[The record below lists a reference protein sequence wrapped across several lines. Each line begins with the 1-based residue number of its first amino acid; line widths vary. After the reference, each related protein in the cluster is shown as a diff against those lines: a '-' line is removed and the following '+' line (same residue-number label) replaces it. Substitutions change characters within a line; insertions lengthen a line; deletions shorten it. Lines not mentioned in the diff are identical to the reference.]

1 MPHTRLLCATESAMG
16 KLMDLLLIVPAVVVV
31 LLVACWWLWRRR
43 GIPLVGSEDA
53 DRIDTLAGWPPQAT
67 RILTA
72 SERLAYGLLLRAL
85 PAHLILAQVPLARF
99 LKVPKRNSYA
109 EWLRRLGNQSV
120 DFVVCDMA
128 SQVLAVVDVQ
138 APAALS
144 SERARKRLNRM
155 ARSLKAAGIPL
166 HVWTENALPS
176 VEAVRETVLP
186 KPVVKEPLS
195 NPMPLASP
203 SPAPAQNARDSGPSP
218 FDETNRDSTQDEL
231 IEMREPPPS
240 TWFDD
245 LDSGP
250 TPLVKPKR

>member
-1 MPHTRLLCATESAMG
+1 
-16 KLMDLLLIVPAVVVV
+16 MDLLLIVPPMVIV
-31 LLVACWWLWRRR
+31 LLILAWWLWRRR
-43 GIPLVGSEDA
+43 GTPLAGSDDA

-72 SERLAYGLLLRAL
+72 SERLAYGVLLRAL
-85 PAHLILAQVPLARF
+85 PGHLILAQVPLARF

-138 APAALS
+138 APAALAS
-144 SERARKRLNRM
+144 DRARKRLNRM

-203 SPAPAQNARDSGPSP
+203 APAPSRNTRDSGPSP

>member
-1 MPHTRLLCATESAMG
+1 
-16 KLMDLLLIVPAVVVV
+16 MDLLLIVPPVIIV
-31 LLVACWWLWRRR
+31 LLIVVWWLWRR
-43 GIPLVGSEDA
+43 GSTPLVGGEDA

-67 RILTA
+67 RVLTA
-72 SERLAYGLLLRAL
+72 SERLAYGVLLRAL
-85 PAHLILAQVPLARF
+85 PGHLILAQVPLSRF

-138 APAALS
+138 APAALAS
-144 SERARKRLNRM
+144 DRSRKRLNRM
-155 ARSLKAAGIPL
+155 ARTLKAAGIPL

-203 SPAPAQNARDSGPSP
+203 APAPARNPRDSGPSP
-218 FDETNRDSTQDEL
+218 FDESNRDSTQDEL

-250 TPLVKPKR
+250 TPLNKPKR

>member
-1 MPHTRLLCATESAMG
+1 
-16 KLMDLLLIVPAVVVV
+16 MDLLLIVPPVVVVV
-31 LLVACWWLWRRR
+31 LLVGWWLWRRR
-43 GIPLVGSEDA
+43 GDPLVRDDDA

-85 PAHLILAQVPLARF
+85 PGHLILAQVPLARF

-138 APAALS
+138 APAAIS
-144 SERARKRLNRM
+144 SERSRKRLNRM

-203 SPAPAQNARDSGPSP
+203 SPEPARKVRDSGPSP
-218 FDETNRDSTQDEL
+218 FDESNRDSTQDEL